1 MFDGIQSLARL
12 ASKTRE
18 QMNAMEQLIELL
30 TTRNDYLTRDNH
42 ELRAQVAKLNQ
53 LLSGKWK
60 YHKNGAAIRSDVGRT
75 IKTTASGGTTKS
87 LSAESGLR

>member
-1 MFDGIQSLARL
+1 MFDGIRSLAKL

-42 ELRAQVAKLNQ
+42 DLQAERDSIKIALEKISNLAKTLKQERDNALEQVAKLNQ
-53 LLSGKWK
+53 LLSG
-60 YHKNGAAIRSDVGRT
+60 H
-75 IKTTASGGTTKS
+75 
-87 LSAESGLR
+87 E